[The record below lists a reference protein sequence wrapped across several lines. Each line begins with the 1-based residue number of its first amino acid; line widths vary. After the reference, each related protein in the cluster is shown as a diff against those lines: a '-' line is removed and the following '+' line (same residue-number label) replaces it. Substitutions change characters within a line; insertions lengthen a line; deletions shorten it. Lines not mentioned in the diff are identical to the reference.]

1 MEGLQRFWGGW
12 RAETCRDGSCC
23 LQAIGAVGSAAWSP
37 GTHHSCPQCG
47 TAMLLA
53 VGGQKAAMGP
63 HRPGGPSSLAPCL
76 VLALGTL
83 AGTCTGQRPRL
94 RAMRA
99 AMPSGPTP
107 GGSRGAASTEPPASW
122 MNVSSRAQCGGCFGL
137 LPRRS
142 HLWVCA
148 WCSPGSGGRF
158 CLSSMCYAV
167 SGKDMKTPTGNTQEL
182 PTGTTMLTKATSG
195 SPRPGRATE
204 VPLGPWMDH
213 LW

>member
-1 MEGLQRFWGGW
+1 MDHGLEKNPTNQKGKNISGLFFFSLFFELR
-12 RAETCRDGSCC
+12 GSCALSQVGEPWLVPGLGWELLPFVPC
-23 LQAIGAVGSAAWSP
+23 GGSGLWQWRRGAEVGQQAIGAVGSAAWSP

-107 GGSRGAASTEPPASW
+107 G
-122 MNVSSRAQCGGCFGL
+122 
-137 LPRRS
+137 
-142 HLWVCA
+142 
-148 WCSPGSGGRF
+148 
-158 CLSSMCYAV
+158 
-167 SGKDMKTPTGNTQEL
+167 KDMKTPTGNTQEL

-204 VPLGPWMDH
+204 M
-213 LW
+213 

>member
-1 MEGLQRFWGGW
+1 MVWGWLLASWCFRKASGGTKRENTCFTPTSAVGVLRRKDGSGVGRWVEGLQRFWGGW

-76 VLALGTL
+76 VLAPGTL

-99 AMPSGPTP
+99 PSGPTP

-158 CLSSMCYAV
+158 SAPCVTLFQA
-167 SGKDMKTPTGNTQEL
+167 
-182 PTGTTMLTKATSG
+182 
-195 SPRPGRATE
+195 RI
-204 VPLGPWMDH
+204 
-213 LW
+213 